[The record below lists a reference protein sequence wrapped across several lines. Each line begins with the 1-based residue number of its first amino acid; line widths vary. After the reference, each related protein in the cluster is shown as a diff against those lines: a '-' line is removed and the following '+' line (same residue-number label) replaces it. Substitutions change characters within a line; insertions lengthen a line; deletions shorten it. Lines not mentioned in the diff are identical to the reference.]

1 MRELWKYW
9 KAGLLL
15 VACTLF
21 LGAGMRA
28 EAAAPAQVTGVEQV
42 YSSTGSI
49 GVKWN
54 AVLGNNV
61 QYKSQICADSRFVSG
76 VQDEQSYRNTEERFT
91 GLSSGK
97 KYYVRV
103 AAYTKEN
110 DNVQQGA
117 WSAPLEVVTEPGTN
131 KNAKFCQ
138 TNAGTTS
145 ITLKW
150 NRNPEA
156 NAYRIQWHKAGDYS
170 NKQYVDVENVA
181 SYKFD
186 KLSKDTEYNFML
198 YPVNKSATYK
208 AVASL
213 WDDSESGCPTL
224 PGKVSGVKG
233 WYWSPTSDYFELSW
247 NKRPCADGYQY
258 EVWSVNGKGKK
269 LYNATEK
276 YNTSSSYFKNNKLK
290 KAQFPKMRVRP
301 YVALSNGSTKYG
313 TWSNWSYTSRQP
325 ALEIRNVRGG
335 QKLTWNKV
343 DGAKNYTIWVSTR
356 QKTGYKKVK
365 TTTKRALT
373 VKKCGKSAL
382 KSGRTYYYTIVANKK
397 IGKKTY
403 QGSKTHSF
411 SLTYHNR

>member
-117 WSAPLEVVTEPGTN
+117 WSAPPG
-131 KNAKFCQ
+131 
-138 TNAGTTS
+138 G
-145 ITLKW
+145 
-150 NRNPEA
+150 
-156 NAYRIQWHKAGDYS
+156 G
-170 NKQYVDVENVA
+170 
-181 SYKFD
+181 
-186 KLSKDTEYNFML
+186 
-198 YPVNKSATYK
+198 
-208 AVASL
+208 
-213 WDDSESGCPTL
+213 
-224 PGKVSGVKG
+224 
-233 WYWSPTSDYFELSW
+233 
-247 NKRPCADGYQY
+247 
-258 EVWSVNGKGKK
+258 
-269 LYNATEK
+269 
-276 YNTSSSYFKNNKLK
+276 
-290 KAQFPKMRVRP
+290 
-301 YVALSNGSTKYG
+301 YG
-313 TWSNWSYTSRQP
+313 TGNQQECQILPDERRHDEHH
-325 ALEIRNVRGG
+325 A
-335 QKLTWNKV
+335 
-343 DGAKNYTIWVSTR
+343 
-356 QKTGYKKVK
+356 
-365 TTTKRALT
+365 
-373 VKKCGKSAL
+373 
-382 KSGRTYYYTIVANKK
+382 
-397 IGKKTY
+397 
-403 QGSKTHSF
+403 
-411 SLTYHNR
+411 